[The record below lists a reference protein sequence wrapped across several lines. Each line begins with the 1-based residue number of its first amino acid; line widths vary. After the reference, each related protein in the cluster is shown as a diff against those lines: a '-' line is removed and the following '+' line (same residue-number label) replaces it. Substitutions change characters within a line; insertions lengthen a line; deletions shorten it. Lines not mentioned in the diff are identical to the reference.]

1 MTPRKYELS
10 ERAESREAT
19 KQRIVEAT
27 IALHREQGVVATS
40 YRHVAER
47 ADVGIGTVYRHF
59 PTLDDLVMACGG
71 RLLEITK
78 PPTVEAF
85 IGVRSRRARLATLV
99 SEVFGWYER
108 YPQWRRAICDADKLE
123 VLARG
128 VQRRDELIRVL
139 VETALGPEATPP
151 AVTAV
156 RALLNYEVYRTLTD
170 HGHTASE
177 AADILTNVLASGIGA
192 VDRPPA

>member
-1 MTPRKYELS
+1 MTPRRYELG
-10 ERAESREAT
+10 ERAETMEAT
-19 KQRIVEAT
+19 KRRIVEAT

-40 YRHVAER
+40 YRDIAQR

-71 RLLEITK
+71 RLLEISR
-78 PPTVEAF
+78 PPTAGAF
-85 IGVRSRRARLATLV
+85 AAVRSRRARLATLV
-99 SEVFGWYER
+99 TEVFGWYER

-128 VQRRDELIRVL
+128 VERRDALLGGL
-139 VETALGPEATPP
+139 VEAALGPQATPA
-151 AVTAV
+151 AVTTV

-170 HGHTASE
+170 HGHTSAE
-177 AADILTNVLASGIGA
+177 AADTITKVLTSGMRA
-192 VDRPPA
+192 VN

>member
-85 IGVRSRRARLATLV
+85 TGVRSRRARLARK
-99 SEVFGWYER
+99 S
-108 YPQWRRAICDADKLE
+108 RRAPNAYRRCW
-123 VLARG
+123 AR
-128 VQRRDELIRVL
+128 RS
-139 VETALGPEATPP
+139 PP
-151 AVTAV
+151 S
-156 RALLNYEVYRTLTD
+156 R
-170 HGHTASE
+170 SW
-177 AADILTNVLASGIGA
+177 
-192 VDRPPA
+192 